1 MAEKKNL
8 CSKILTLDLGKIFS
22 MKYLIFALLPLTSFA
37 SSLSLELARVSSQ
50 YNYFQKPNNDV
61 DRVDL
66 PDKTLT
72 GGRLYGRLTL
82 NERWDMSFLYAPLET
97 NYNLTSRSN
106 FNFNG
111 TSFTQN
117 EATRV
122 GYKFNSYRVGFLRK
136 YTRGAW
142 RFVVGPVLKV
152 RDAKLSVTQTSAR
165 SSFSNVGPVPLLG
178 VGAEYRW
185 SESLSALIYSDAL
198 AGGPGYAYD
207 VNAELRYSWART
219 QVGVG
224 YRTLGGG
231 ADNDELKNFARFNSW
246 LASYTLSL

>member
-1 MAEKKNL
+1 MKK
-8 CSKILTLDLGKIFS
+8 SIILLGLFS
-22 MKYLIFALLPLTSFA
+22 FSAFA
-37 SSLSLELARVSSQ
+37 SSLTLELGSVRSK
-50 YNYFQKPNNDV
+50 YNYFQKPNNDA

-66 PDKTLT
+66 PDRSIT
-72 GGRLYGRLTL
+72 GARLSARVTL
-82 NERWDMSFLYAPLET
+82 NERWDVSFLYAPLET
-97 NYNLTSRSN
+97 TYNLTSRSN

-111 TSFTQN
+111 TAFAQN

-136 YTRGAW
+136 YTQGPW

-152 RDAKLSVTQTSAR
+152 RDAKLSVAQAGAR

-178 VGAEYRW
+178 LGAEYRW
-185 SESLSALIYSDAL
+185 NESLSTLVYSDAL
-198 AGGPGYAYD
+198 AGGPGYAFD
-207 VNAELRYSWART
+207 VNAELRYGWARS
-219 QVGVG
+219 QIGVG

-246 LASYTLSL
+246 LLSYTHSL

>member
-1 MAEKKNL
+1 MNL
-8 CSKILTLDLGKIFS
+8 SLKRSTWCLGKIFRF
-22 MKYLIFALLPLTSFA
+22 KCFIILVLPVTGLA
-37 SSLSLELARVSSQ
+37 SSFTLELSSVRSQ

-61 DRVDL
+61 NRVDL
-66 PDKTLT
+66 PDKSLT
-72 GGRLYGRLTL
+72 GGRLYGRVNL

-97 NYNLTSRSN
+97 NYNLISRSS

-111 TSFTQN
+111 TNFAQN

-136 YTRGAW
+136 YSAGSW
-142 RFVVGPVLKV
+142 RFIVGPVLKV
-152 RDAKLSVTQTSAR
+152 RDAKLSVTQAAAR

-178 VGAEYRW
+178 IGAEYRW
-185 SESLSALIYSDAL
+185 NDSLSALIYSDAL

-207 VNAELRYSWART
+207 VNAELRYGWSRS
-219 QVGVG
+219 QIGVG

-246 LASYTLSL
+246 LVSYTFSL

>member
-1 MAEKKNL
+1 
-8 CSKILTLDLGKIFS
+8 
-22 MKYLIFALLPLTSFA
+22 MKYLFLLLMPISAFA
-37 SSLSLELARVSSQ
+37 SSLTLELAQVRSQ

-72 GGRLYGRLTL
+72 GGRLYGRVAL
-82 NERWDMSFLYAPLET
+82 NERWDVSFLYAPLET
-97 NYNLTSRSN
+97 SYNLTSRSN

-111 TSFTQN
+111 TAFSQN
-117 EATRV
+117 AATKVR
-122 GYKFNSYRVGFLRK
+122 YKFNSYRVGFLRK
-136 YTRGAW
+136 YTQGSW

-152 RDAKLSVTQTSAR
+152 RDARLAVTQAGAS

-178 VGAEYRW
+178 LGAEYVF
-185 SESLSALIYSDAL
+185 SEKLSALVYSDAL

-207 VNAELRYSWART
+207 VNTEVRYSWNQS

-231 ADNDELKNFARFNSW
+231 ADNDELKNFARFNAW
-246 LASYTLSL
+246 TLSYTFKGASLF

>member
-1 MAEKKNL
+1 
-8 CSKILTLDLGKIFS
+8 
-22 MKYLIFALLPLTSFA
+22 MKYLMILVGLVPFMSFA
-37 SSLSLELARVSSQ
+37 SSFTLELAQVRSQ

-72 GGRLYGRLTL
+72 GGRLYGRMAL
-82 NERWDMSFLYAPLET
+82 NERWDVSFLYAPLET
-97 NYNLTSRSN
+97 SYNLTSRSN

-111 TSFTQN
+111 TAFSQN
-117 EATRV
+117 AATKVR
-122 GYKFNSYRVGFLRK
+122 YKFNSYRVGFLRK
-136 YTRGAW
+136 YTQGAW

-152 RDAKLSVTQTSAR
+152 RDARLAVTQSAAS

-178 VGAEYRW
+178 IGAEYVF

-207 VNAELRYSWART
+207 VNAEVRYSWNQS

-231 ADNDELKNFARFNSW
+231 ADNDELKNFARFNAW
-246 LASYTLSL
+246 TLSYTFKGASLL